1 MSDDSQADDS
11 SPPQDPKNTEVS
23 AGLKNN
29 GSSDG
34 EPELQLTGDRPGAA
48 ELANLPHRKAE
59 RKSEDDEQPVSDATE
74 QKSTS
79 DDESQKDTD
88 LPNDHSEHNEDHDPY
103 HHDHDDYHDP
113 AHYEDDYHHDH
124 HVDEHN
130 PEDDWWEED
139 EEDEDDQLAPEGVM

>member
-29 GSSDG
+29 GSLAG

-59 RKSEDDEQPVSDATE
+59 RKSEDDEQPISDATE
-74 QKSTS
+74 QKPTS
-79 DDESQKDTD
+79 MMRAKDTD
-88 LPNDHSEHNEDHDPY
+88 LPIDHSSGEDHDY
-103 HHDHDDYHDP
+103 TT
-113 AHYEDDYHHDH
+113 
-124 HVDEHN
+124 VDVIMTLHT
-130 PEDDWWEED
+130 
-139 EEDEDDQLAPEGVM
+139 QG

>member
-11 SPPQDPKNTEVS
+11 SPPQDPKNTDVS

-29 GSSDG
+29 GSLDG

-79 DDESQKDTD
+79 DDESPKDTD

-103 HHDHDDYHDP
+103 HHDHDDYE
-113 AHYEDDYHHDH
+113 YDDYDHSHDCCDYDYDDYDYCDYCNYDYC
-124 HVDEHN
+124 DE
-130 PEDDWWEED
+130 
-139 EEDEDDQLAPEGVM
+139 QK